1 MINHAPSFDSALPGT
16 RQRQIDSEKWD
27 LTVDLFEKGQ
37 YKESIVS
44 LLESIDS
51 SMVQG
56 NGNNGRSKFVIPH
69 GSIILYLTIEETHL
83 NIVAPFL
90 KIPMSANIPLLRQ
103 IVELN
108 FFPLNLAKIT
118 LDRDELRFKY
128 SEVLELCEPYKTF
141 EVLKEICTYADAY
154 DDDLIKK
161 FGAAHL
167 QPPRIQRFTQKQ
179 MITAWNKFHLYIKEA
194 LQYLNYF
201 ERARAYEYCLD
212 IIDITL
218 KKIDY
223 YMSPQG
229 VIRSELEKNISS
241 LQNQQIQ
248 IPERIANGKEFLKQL
263 QTLTGN
269 DFSKDMYNANVFIP
283 FKIKGTYENIRS
295 NFEQYFNNAKG
306 EIDRKDYIGAVL
318 TIESAFFSLFYY
330 SQAPEDIIRNVTNAL
345 VASNQQ
351 PWHQAASVL
360 WRAISEIMNPKVQKK
375 SKGFFSSLLW
385 DEQEQSQNP
394 KSQKKSKGFFGSLF
408 GK

>member
-16 RQRQIDSEKWD
+16 RQRQLDSEKWD
-27 LTVDLFEKGQ
+27 HTVDLFELGN
-37 YKESIVS
+37 YRESIVS

-56 NGNNGRSKFVIPH
+56 NNNGRSKFVIPH
-69 GSIILYLTIEETHL
+69 GSIILYLTIEEDTL

-90 KIPMSANIPLLRQ
+90 KIPLTTSIPLLRQ
-103 IVELN
+103 VVELN
-108 FFPLNLAKIT
+108 FYPLNLAKIS
-118 LDRDELRFKY
+118 LDRNELRFNY
-128 SEVLELCEPYKTF
+128 SESLDLCDPYKTY

-154 DDDLIKK
+154 DDELIKK
-161 FGAAHL
+161 FGATHL
-167 QPPRIQRFTQKQ
+167 QAPRIQRFTHKQ
-179 MITAWNKFHLYIKEA
+179 LITAWNKFHVYLKEA

-201 ERARAYEYCLD
+201 ERARAYEFCLD

-229 VIRSELEKNISS
+229 VLRTDLERNISY
-241 LQNQQIQ
+241 LQSREIQIQ
-248 IPERIANGKEFLKQL
+248 DKIAKGKEYLKQL
-263 QTLTGN
+263 QALNGT
-269 DFSKDMYNANVFIP
+269 DFSKDLYTANVFIP
-283 FKIKGTYENIRS
+283 FKTRGTYENIRS
-295 NFEQYFNNAKG
+295 NFERYYNAARA
-306 EIDRKDYIGAVL
+306 EIDRKDFIGAVL

-330 SQAPEDIIRNVTNAL
+330 TQVPEDISRSVTNAL
-345 VASNQQ
+345 VASNRQ

-360 WRAISEIMNPKVQKK
+360 WRAISEVMNPKVKKK

-385 DEQEQSQNP
+385 DEQEQIQD
-394 KSQKKSKGFFGSLF
+394 QKTKKKPKGFFGALF

>member
-16 RQRQIDSEKWD
+16 RQRQLDSEKWD
-27 LTVDLFEKGQ
+27 RTVDLFEQGN
-37 YKESIVS
+37 YRESIVS

-56 NGNNGRSKFVIPH
+56 NNNGRSKFVIPH
-69 GSIILYLTIEETHL
+69 GSIILYLTIEEDTL

-90 KIPMSANIPLLRQ
+90 KIPMTTSIPLLRQ
-103 IVELN
+103 VVELN
-108 FFPLNLAKIT
+108 FYPLNLAKIT
-118 LDRDELRFKY
+118 LDRNELRFKY
-128 SEVLELCEPYKTF
+128 TESLDLCEPYKTY

-154 DDDLIKK
+154 DDELIKK
-161 FGAAHL
+161 FGATHL
-167 QPPRIQRFTQKQ
+167 QAPRIQRFTHKQ
-179 MITAWNKFHLYIKEA
+179 LITAWNKFHVYLKEA

-201 ERARAYEYCLD
+201 ERARAYEFCLD

-229 VIRSELEKNISS
+229 VLRTDLERNISF
-241 LQNQQIQ
+241 LQSREIQIQ
-248 IPERIANGKEFLKQL
+248 DKIAKGREYLKQL
-263 QTLTGN
+263 QSLNGTE
-269 DFSKDMYNANVFIP
+269 FSRDLYTANIFIP
-283 FKIKGTYENIRS
+283 FKTRGTYENIRS
-295 NFEQYFNNAKG
+295 NFERYYNAART
-306 EIDRKDYIGAVL
+306 EIDRKDFIAAVL

-330 SQAPEDIIRNVTNAL
+330 TQVPEDISRSVTNAL
-345 VASNQQ
+345 VASNRQ

-360 WRAISEIMNPKVQKK
+360 WRAISEVMNPKVKKK

-385 DEQEQSQNP
+385 DEQEQIQD
-394 KSQKKSKGFFGSLF
+394 QKTKKKPKGFFGALF